1 MKIKA
6 ILIVFIFIILSSF
19 LFSVLSSKTNT
30 QNNKIFYVEAFIR
43 DVKDRLVS
51 PALVVK
57 DHLKASEDP
66 TKKGDAAAML
76 AEVAGL
82 REEICAARIEELII
96 TPYKELPG
104 SEQNIAMEPAVA
116 DDVFIVKYRGKKVMS
131 VLVRDTRITA
141 FKTRLKGE
149 KEVFV
154 LF

>member
-66 TKKGDAAAML
+66 TKKGDAAML

-82 REEICAARIEELII
+82 REEIGGARIEELII